1 MPTSTSYTMPSV
13 YGLAPAGRGT
23 SVGASHQ
30 PQSGRDATRQAKASR
45 IPRISSFCG
54 YAEHEYDQWPAS
66 VPSMIHDEKGARDR
80 AWCEL
85 QRAKTAGNSTRVR
98 LSTTS
103 CPSGMRKHKK
113 TSVQHVRD
121 DSAPLPPTTARKHA
135 ESSRHPNTNVVTPSI
150 PKGKQP
156 FKAPRTDITSHYRQ
170 YGKALDA
177 ASAKTKKIEQTDGPE
192 QPSHAQKEALA
203 KFRARCLTLA
213 ASSERSPARSQ
224 RRRPELLPSPT
235 TFGPNSNKNIIMS
248 MTFVGMPRRAAHHKR
263 FIAEDI
269 ACSHMTV

>member
-1 MPTSTSYTMPSV
+1 
-13 YGLAPAGRGT
+13 
-23 SVGASHQ
+23 
-30 PQSGRDATRQAKASR
+30 
-45 IPRISSFCG
+45 
-54 YAEHEYDQWPAS
+54 
-66 VPSMIHDEKGARDR
+66 MIHDEKGARDR

-135 ESSRHPNTNVVTPSI
+135 ESSRHPNPNVVTPSMS
-150 PKGKQP
+150 KGKQP

-203 KFRARCLTLA
+203 KIQGSLPDPSRFLRAFSREESE
-213 ASSERSPARSQ
+213 ASARAPAFPDYVRSQ
-224 RRRPELLPSPT
+224 FEQKHYNEYDIRRHATKGRTP
-235 TFGPNSNKNIIMS
+235 
-248 MTFVGMPRRAAHHKR
+248 
-263 FIAEDI
+263 
-269 ACSHMTV
+269 